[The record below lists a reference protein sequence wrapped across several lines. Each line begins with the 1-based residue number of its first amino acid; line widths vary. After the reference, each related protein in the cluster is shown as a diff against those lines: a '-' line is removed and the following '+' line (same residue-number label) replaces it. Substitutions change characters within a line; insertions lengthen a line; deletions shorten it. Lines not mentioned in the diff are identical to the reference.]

1 VLPTEPLLGRGI
13 LAERGMAT
21 ADRFLIISNCD
32 FHRQG
37 LCLAED
43 LTL

>member
-13 LAERGMAT
+13 RAKRGMAT
-21 ADRFLIISNCD
+21 ADRFLVILNCD

-37 LCLAED
+37 LRLAED
-43 LTL
+43 LTQ